1 MDNIF
6 EKLAEGAFVAI
17 TPDGPRGPVCKFK
30 RGTAMV
36 AKATKTN
43 LVLVAMKYRHYF
55 TLPTWD
61 RFKIPYPFSK
71 IYVDSKTFPCGTFA
85 NLTVKELSTALEDEL
100 ISLQQKIDS
109 ASHI

>member
-1 MDNIF
+1 MNNISK
-6 EKLAEGAFVAI
+6 KLMEGAFVAI
-17 TPDGPRGPVCKFK
+17 TPDGPRGPVYKFK

-43 LVLVAMKYRHYF
+43 LVLVAIKYNHYF

-71 IYVDSKTFPCGTFA
+71 IRVDSKTFPCGTFED
-85 NLTVKELSTALEDEL
+85 LTAKELSTVLEDEL
-100 ISLQQKIDS
+100 TGLQQKIDS
-109 ASHI
+109 GSHI